1 MYNISSLNLE
11 ESLKYLVTS
20 KEELEILGKEDP
32 MQLIYGNAYDT
43 YTEINRHTKR
53 LLDKQLDDYLASAV
67 PSPVPVWNKTQACHN
82 LKIHLALLDYEAKK
96 RQLSE
101 LLDEQ
106 LEDYFASVIP
116 PEPSKSEPVWNKKA
130 ACNKLKELLAP
141 TQSFPLNTKVR
152 WYLDDENRST
162 CVQKSYGFLEVYA
175 VRQGKYITVAPCQ
188 CHQRDIG
195 IHSSYCHRAGMNVRL
210 YKDYF
215 SWLATLPKTG
225 GITTEFPVRDSRP
238 PFQRRLDKPLPIE
251 KEDVRLV
258 QLVQMRF
265 MSHPQIWNDPSIDS
279 QIRILNEYV
288 KFYQADSRNEAK
300 LKSLV
305 RKREKLIR
313 MSKNYSR
320 EQLEERSIKFKNT
333 GVYRLYVK
341 VGGIPYEIGYYY
353 YMNLIVGADCQ
364 TFKTFNEMGA
374 DMVNGKPQFLVSY
387 KGTFHELNCY
397 KS

>member
-32 MQLIYGNAYDT
+32 MQLIYGNAYQT
-43 YTEINRHTKR
+43 YTEINRHTKA
-53 LLDKQLDDYLASAV
+53 LLDKQMDNYLASAV
-67 PSPVPVWNKTQACHN
+67 PSPVRVWNKTQACHN

-116 PEPSKSEPVWNKKA
+116 PEPSKSEPVWNKKV
-130 ACNKLKELLAP
+130 ACNKFKELLAVS
-141 TQSFPLNTKVR
+141 QSFPFGTKVR

-162 CVQKSYGFLEVYA
+162 CVQKSYGLLEVFA
-175 VRQGKYITVAPCQ
+175 KREGKLVTMAPCQ
-188 CHQRDIG
+188 CNQRDRG
-195 IHSSYCHRAGMNVRL
+195 IHSSYCHREGLNVRI
-210 YKDYF
+210 YRDYT
-215 SWLATLPKTG
+215 SWMATLPKTG
-225 GITTEFPVRDSRP
+225 GISTVFPVRHSLS
-238 PFQRRLDKPLPIE
+238 PFERRLSMPLPVE
-251 KEDVRLV
+251 EDVRLV
-258 QLVQMRF
+258 QLLQLRF
-265 MSHPQIWNDPSIDS
+265 MSHPRIWNDPSIGS

-288 KFYQADSRNEAK
+288 KFYQTDSRNEAK

-353 YMNLIVGADCQ
+353 YMNLIVGADYQ

-374 DMVNGKPQFLVSY
+374 DMVNGKPQFVVSY